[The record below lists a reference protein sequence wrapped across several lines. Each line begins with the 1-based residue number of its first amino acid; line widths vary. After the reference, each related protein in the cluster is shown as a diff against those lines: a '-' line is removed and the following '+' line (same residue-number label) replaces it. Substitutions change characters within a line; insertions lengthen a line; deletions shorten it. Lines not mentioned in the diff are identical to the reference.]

1 MLQLRLCFCPQG
13 FRTRDGH
20 IVVAAGNDRQFVQMC
35 QVSPGPPGAGL
46 ELQNSDRLKGFL
58 LGLQVLDL
66 MEVSEEPKYRTNKL
80 RVQNRRELLDI
91 LSQRY
96 QNHHKSEP

>member
-1 MLQLRLCFCPQG
+1 M
-13 FRTRDGH
+13 
-20 IVVAAGNDRQFVQMC
+20 
-35 QVSPGPPGAGL
+35 
-46 ELQNSDRLKGFL
+46 
-58 LGLQVLDL
+58 GLQVLDL

-96 QNHHKSEP
+96 QNPQNPGPPCREDQV